1 MKAARTAFSE
11 CYSSVPLGNPRDRGM
26 LMSTRSVG
34 LLLGLALII
43 AIGTLVQDFRF
54 DSLIARERDTALAA
68 DREFGGIETS
78 LASLRTAQ
86 AGYVALGQAPA
97 SWATRA
103 SELFTH
109 IETLIAARRVASRLA
124 DADAQYGA
132 VTQSL
137 AALARIDGQARA
149 AVQQEDRYPASDLVF
164 MDAADAAGKVNEAV
178 VKVRAA
184 EAQASS
190 DHTRRLAMLRLVMNG
205 VAVMLVLIIAVYFG
219 RAARVLGSR
228 PPVTTA
234 QMLKDLPPPV
244 KSGAPS
250 LSLSVS
256 TAAASTPAPIAGPI
270 APAPSIAAPRSTNL
284 AAAAELCVDL
294 ARVLDGR
301 DVPALLERTATL
313 FDAKGV
319 VLWAADTDGA
329 LLRPTLCHGYPDKVL
344 ARLRPLQVDSDNV
357 TSLAFRSLQPQSIT
371 GASANDAGAIAVPLI
386 TATGCVGVLAAE
398 IRQSRPHPDLL
409 PLARIVAAQFSTL
422 VAPADTPVKKTV
434 QA

>member
-1 MKAARTAFSE
+1 
-11 CYSSVPLGNPRDRGM
+11 M

-54 DSLIARERDTALAA
+54 DSLIARERDATLAA
-68 DREFGGIETS
+68 DREFGGIDTS

-97 SWATRA
+97 SWVTRA

-109 IETLIAARRVASRLA
+109 IDTLVAARRAASRLP

-132 VTQSL
+132 ITQAL
-137 AALARIDGQARA
+137 TALAKVDRQAQA
-149 AVQQEDRYPASDLVF
+149 AVKQDDRYPASDLVF
-164 MDAADAAGKVNEAV
+164 MDAAEAASKVSEAV
-178 VKVRAA
+178 VGVRAA
-184 EAQASS
+184 EAQAAS
-190 DHTRRLAMLRLVMNG
+190 DRARRLAMLRFIMNG
-205 VAVMLVLIIAVYFG
+205 ASVVLVLLIAAYFG
-219 RAARVLGSR
+219 RAARVLGSKL
-228 PPVTTA
+228 PVSMA

-244 KSGAPS
+244 KNGSPSAAAIPSPVTGPAGPSPS
-250 LSLSVS
+250 LPV
-256 TAAASTPAPIAGPI
+256 PKP
-270 APAPSIAAPRSTNL
+270 TNL
-284 AAAAELCVDL
+284 VAAAELCVDL

-329 LLRPTLCHGYPDKVL
+329 MLRPTLCHGYSDKVL
-344 ARLRPLQVDSDNV
+344 AKLRPLQVDSDNV
-357 TSLAFRSLQPQSIT
+357 TSLAFRSLQPQSIIGT
-371 GASANDAGAIAVPLI
+371 SASDTGAIAVPLI
-386 TATGCVGVLAAE
+386 TPTGCVGVLAAE
-398 IRQSRPHPDLL
+398 VRQSRPHPDLL

-422 VAPADTPVKKTV
+422 VAPTDTLVKKTV

>member
-1 MKAARTAFSE
+1 
-11 CYSSVPLGNPRDRGM
+11 M

-54 DSLIARERDTALAA
+54 DSLIARERDAALAA
-68 DREFGGIETS
+68 DREFGRIDTS

-97 SWATRA
+97 SWVTRA
-103 SELFTH
+103 SELFSQ
-109 IETLIAARRVASRLA
+109 IEMLVAARRSASRLA

-137 AALARIDGQARA
+137 AALARIDRQAQE
-149 AVQQEDRYPASDLVF
+149 AVKQDDRFPASDLVF
-164 MDAADAAGKVNEAV
+164 MDAADAAGKVNETV
-178 VKVRAA
+178 LKVRAA
-184 EAQASS
+184 EAQASL
-190 DHTRRLAMLRLVMNG
+190 DHTRRLAMLRLIMNG
-205 VAVMLVLIIAVYFG
+205 AAVALVLIITVYFG
-219 RAARVLGSR
+219 RAARVLGTR

-244 KSGAPS
+244 KSGSPS
-250 LSLSVS
+250 VTT
-256 TAAASTPAPIAGPI
+256 TAAAAIPAPIA
-270 APAPSIAAPRSTNL
+270 APVAPSPSFAAPKSTNL

-329 LLRPTLCHGYPDKVL
+329 MLRPTLCHGYPDKVL
-344 ARLRPLQVDSDNV
+344 AKLRPLQVDSDNV

-371 GASANDAGAIAVPLI
+371 GASAGDAGAIAVPLI

-422 VAPADTPVKKTV
+422 VAPAEAPVKKTV

>member
-1 MKAARTAFSE
+1 
-11 CYSSVPLGNPRDRGM
+11 M

-43 AIGTLVQDFRF
+43 AVGTLVQDFRF
-54 DSLIARERDTALAA
+54 DSLIARERDAAIAA
-68 DREFGGIETS
+68 DREFGLIDTS
-78 LASLRTAQ
+78 IASLRAAQ

-97 SWATRA
+97 SWVTRA
-103 SELFTH
+103 SELFPQ
-109 IETLIAARRVASRLA
+109 IETLVTARRSASRLA

-132 VTQSL
+132 ITQTL
-137 AALARIDGQARA
+137 TALAKVDRQAQA
-149 AVQQEDRYPASDLVF
+149 AVKREDRYPASDLVF
-164 MDAADAAGKVNEAV
+164 MDAADAASKVNEAV
-178 VKVRAA
+178 AGVRAA
-184 EAQASS
+184 EAQALS
-190 DHTRRLAMLRLVMNG
+190 DHTRRLAKLRLVMNG
-205 VAVMLVLIIAVYFG
+205 AAVVLVLLIAAYFG
-219 RAARVLGSR
+219 RAARVLGSKL
-228 PPVTTA
+228 PVSMA

-244 KSGAPS
+244 KNGSPS
-250 LSLSVS
+250 VL
-256 TAAASTPAPIAGPI
+256 TAAAVTPSPIAGPV
-270 APAPSIAAPRSTNL
+270 APSPTL
-284 AAAAELCVDL
+284 AVPKPTTLVAAAELCVDL

-329 LLRPTLCHGYPDKVL
+329 MLRPTLCHGYSDKVL

-371 GASANDAGAIAVPLI
+371 GASASDAGAIAVPLI
-386 TATGCVGVLAAE
+386 TPTGCVGVLAAE
-398 IRQSRPHPDLL
+398 IRQSQPHPDLL

-422 VAPADTPVKKTV
+422 VAPTDTPVKKTI